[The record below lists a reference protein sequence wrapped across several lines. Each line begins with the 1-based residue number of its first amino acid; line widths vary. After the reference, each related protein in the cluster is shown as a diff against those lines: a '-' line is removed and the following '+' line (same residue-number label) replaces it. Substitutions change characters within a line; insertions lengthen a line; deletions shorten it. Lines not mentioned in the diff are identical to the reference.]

1 MQKEGGEGMLRCR
14 FAALPSPCLFET
26 WSKTVELT
34 SISCAKQGLN
44 PVQQFRDE
52 VSSHFHGDLKGPFN
66 VEDRAKA
73 VSVVARLMRER
84 QDENR
89 HSW

>member
-1 MQKEGGEGMLRCR
+1 M
-14 FAALPSPCLFET
+14 
-26 WSKTVELT
+26 ELT
-34 SISCAKQGLN
+34 PISCAKQGLN

-73 VSVVARLMRER
+73 VSDIARLMGER
-84 QDENR
+84 QDER
-89 HSW
+89 KHSR